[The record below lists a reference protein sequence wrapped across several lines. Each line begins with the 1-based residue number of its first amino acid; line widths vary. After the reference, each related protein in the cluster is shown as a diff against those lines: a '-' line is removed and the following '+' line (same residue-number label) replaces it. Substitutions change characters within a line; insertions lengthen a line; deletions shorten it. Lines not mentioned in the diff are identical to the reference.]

1 MATSTFERKIEITDS
16 EALIRLL
23 KITSDETPRKPI
35 TLAPNFYEERVKI
48 EKILKQCPRRSK

>member
-1 MATSTFERKIEITDS
+1 MATNTFERKIEITDS

-23 KITSDETPRKPI
+23 KIMSDETPRKPI
-35 TLAPNFYEERVKI
+35 TLTPNFYEEHVKI

>member
-23 KITSDETPRKPI
+23 KIMSDETPRKPI
-35 TLAPNFYEERVKI
+35 TLASNFYEKHVKI